1 MSDDQLFFVRDRNLD
16 FPVFDVD
23 NHMYENTES
32 FLKFMPPQYDGLV
45 KYVGEGNRQ
54 KIAIKDRID
63 RAIPN
68 PTFARVAVPGGQ
80 ADDPLHRRSI
90 AGKDAFFDVEP
101 RYKLMQEFGLDRA
114 LMWPTLASVI
124 EQALPEDPLAVQ
136 AAFHALNQ
144 WMLEHWT
151 FGYENAVFPT
161 PAISLQTV
169 DGAVKELEWVTE
181 HGARIVYL
189 SSAPSSGFGGRRSIA
204 LPEFDPFWELMQ
216 ERNVVAGFHQI
227 VNRRYPVDLS
237 ELEGTSEAAGYMP
250 QLGFGNA
257 GTGFAALRALATPRW
272 QVADF
277 IASLIAHGCLRRFPR
292 LKVAI
297 VEFATDY
304 VRPML
309 HQFQEA
315 YDRTPQLFD
324 EDPMEVLR
332 RNVFI
337 HLFQEKDPVQL
348 ISELGVGNSM
358 FGSDFPHPEGMRDP
372 LAFSDDISSLPLED
386 RKRVMGGNLARL
398 LDVE

>member
-1 MSDDQLFFVRDRNLD
+1 VSGDQLFFVRDRNLD
-16 FPVFDVD
+16 FPVFDSD
-23 NHMYENTES
+23 NHMYENTDS
-32 FLKFMPPQYDGLV
+32 FLKFMPREYEGLV
-45 KYVGEGNRQ
+45 KYIGEGNRQ

-80 ADDPLHRRSI
+80 EDDPLHRRSM
-90 AGKDAFFDVEP
+90 AGLDAFFDVEP
-101 RYKLMQEFGLDRA
+101 RYKLMQEFGIDRA

-124 EQALPEDPLAVQ
+124 EQALPDDPCAAQ

-144 WMLEHWT
+144 WMHEHWT
-151 FGYENAVFPT
+151 FGYENAVFPS
-161 PAISLQTV
+161 PVISLQTV
-169 DGAVKELEWVTE
+169 AGAVKELEWVSE
-181 HGARIVYL
+181 RGARIVYL

-216 ERNVVAGFHQI
+216 EKGVVAGFHQI
-227 VNRRYPVDLS
+227 VNRRYPVDLA
-237 ELEGTSEAAGYMP
+237 ELEGTPEAGGYSA
-250 QLGFGNA
+250 QLGFGLT
-257 GTGFAALRALATPRW
+257 GSGFAALRALATPRW

-277 IASLIAHGCLRRFPR
+277 IASMIAHGCLSRFPR

-297 VEFATDY
+297 VEFNTEY

-309 HQFQEA
+309 RQFQEA

-324 EDPMEVLR
+324 EEPMGVLR

-337 HLFQEKDPVQL
+337 HLFQEKRPLEL
-348 ISELGVGNSM
+348 IAELGVENSM

-372 LAFSDDISSLPLED
+372 LAFSEDIASLPRED
-386 RKRVMGGNLARL
+386 QKRVMGGNLARL
-398 LDVE
+398 IGVD

>member
-1 MSDDQLFFVRDRNLD
+1 MGDDQLFFVRDRNLD

-23 NHMYENTES
+23 NHMYENTDS
-32 FLKFMPPQYDGLV
+32 FLKFMPRQYEGLV

-80 ADDPLHRRSI
+80 EDDPLHRRSI
-90 AGKDAFFDVEP
+90 AGLDAFFDVEP
-101 RYKLMQEFGLDRA
+101 RYKLMQEFGIDRA

-124 EQALPEDPLAVQ
+124 EQALPEDPLATQ

-144 WMLEHWT
+144 WMHEHWT

-169 DGAVKELEWVTE
+169 GGAIDELEWVTE
-181 HGARIVYL
+181 RGARIVYL

-216 ERNVVAGFHQI
+216 EKGVVAGFHQI
-227 VNRRYPVDLS
+227 VNRRYPVDLA
-237 ELEGTSEAAGYMP
+237 ELEGTSETGGYMS
-250 QLGFGNA
+250 QLGVGLS
-257 GTGFAALRALATPRW
+257 GSGFAALRALATPRW
-272 QVADF
+272 QIADF
-277 IASLIAHGCLRRFPR
+277 IASMIAHGCLTRFPR
-292 LKVAI
+292 LRVAI

-309 HQFQEA
+309 RQFQEA

-332 RNVFI
+332 RNIFI
-337 HLFQEKDPVQL
+337 HLFQEKNPIEL
-348 ISELGVGNSM
+348 IAELGVENSM
-358 FGSDFPHPEGMRDP
+358 FGSDFPHPEGIRDP
-372 LAFSDDISSLPLED
+372 LAFSDQITSLPLD
-386 RKRVMGGNLARL
+386 DQKRVMGGNLARL
-398 LDVE
+398 VGGT